1 MAVRKGNA
9 MDNAKIALLIDSE
22 NISPKYLPSILQE
35 LDKSGDIFVKR
46 VYGDWTDVLMKGWK
60 QHIIDYSLRPVH
72 QFKHDKNSTDYS
84 LMLDAMEIL
93 LSNEKIDTFCIAS
106 GDSDFYSLAVKIRER
121 GIRVIVVG
129 KENSK
134 KILRQACDEFVCVE
148 NLQDG
153 QPINKDEGPE
163 ELLIH
168 AYNQCE
174 SESGWVH
181 LSNIGTAIRKI
192 DSSFDPR
199 KFGFYNLRGLMESMG
214 SSFEIK
220 DNGMIPPSYYCK
232 KTSSEEAEVLSGI
245 IQRFTYTYGFISHE
259 TDNYYFYI
267 KNVKNPDLVK
277 QGVSVHFKVFKKP
290 DPLGTTNL
298 EKNGVAR
305 DIEVVE
311 KDNTHQ

>member
-1 MAVRKGNA
+1 

-35 LDKSGDIFVKR
+35 LDRSGDIFVKR
-46 VYGDWTDVLMKGWK
+46 IYGDWTDVLMKGWK

-72 QFKHDKNSTDYS
+72 QFKHDKNATDYS

-93 LSNEKIDTFCIAS
+93 LSNDKINTFCIAS

-121 GIRVIVVG
+121 GVHVIVIG

-163 ELLIH
+163 ELLVR
-168 AYNQCE
+168 AYNLCE

-181 LSNIGTAIRKI
+181 LSKFGLAIRKI

-199 KFGFYNLRGLMESMG
+199 KYGFYNLRALTESMDT
-214 SSFEIK
+214 SFEIK
-220 DNGMIPPSYYCK
+220 DNGEIPPVYYCK
-232 KTSSEEAEVLSGI
+232 RTSSEETEVLSGTI
-245 IQRFTYTYGFISHE
+245 ERFSHTYGFITHKTGS
-259 TDNYYFYI
+259 YYFYI
-267 KNVKNPDLVK
+267 KNVKNPNLVK
-277 QGVSVHFKVFKKP
+277 QGLSVNFKVFKKP
-290 DPLGTTNL
+290 DPSGTTNL

-305 DIEVVE
+305 DVEVVE
-311 KDNTHQ
+311 NNNTQ

>member
-1 MAVRKGNA
+1 

-46 VYGDWTDVLMKGWK
+46 VYGDWTDATMRGWK

-93 LSNEKIDTFCIAS
+93 LGNEKINTFCIAS

-134 KILRQACDEFVCVE
+134 EILRQACDEFVCVE

-153 QPINKDEGPE
+153 QPIKKDEGPE
-163 ELLIH
+163 ELLVH

-199 KFGFYNLRGLMESMG
+199 KYGFYNLRGLMESMD

-220 DNGMIPPSYYCK
+220 DNGAIPPAYYCK
-232 KTSSEEAEVLSGI
+232 KTSSEEVEVLSGTVEY
-245 IQRFTYTYGFISHE
+245 FPFPYGFITHE
-259 TDNYYFYI
+259 TGQYYFYI
-267 KNVKNPDLVK
+267 KNVKNPHSVK
-277 QGVSVHFKVFKKP
+277 KGVSVNFKVFKKP
-290 DPLGTTNL
+290 DPSGTTKL

-305 DIEVVE
+305 DVEVVE
-311 KDNTHQ
+311 KNNKT